1 MRGETDIALIEAVIG
16 PLGGTGDDP
25 LAPMG
30 DKGGVLITAVDVA
43 VALAPI
49 EESGPVLI
57 MVGVRAPLDGR
68 GILSIAVV
76 VMALALVT
84 MGGRGIPIMAVVVA

>member
-30 DKGGVLITAVDVA
+30 DKEGVLIMAVDVA
-43 VALAPI
+43 VAPI

-57 MVGVRAPLDGR
+57 MVGV
-68 GILSIAVV
+68 
-76 VMALALVT
+76 
-84 MGGRGIPIMAVVVA
+84 

>member
-30 DKGGVLITAVDVA
+30 DKEGVLIMAVDVA
-43 VALAPI
+43 VALALAPI

-57 MVGVRAPLDGR
+57 MVGV
-68 GILSIAVV
+68 
-76 VMALALVT
+76 
-84 MGGRGIPIMAVVVA
+84 